1 MGRRTVVFIGDG
13 VSQSFRGENDMEI
26 RQTSTTFFAALTV
39 AILVALP
46 AAAQQSAAHA
56 HMGHVA
62 DGFANTPDGAGL
74 LPTALSE
81 AAVAR
86 QHAELAMRNTADLA
100 AMQRHAGHVL
110 HAIDPSK
117 IEQGP
122 GAGYGALRASAG
134 VIQHI
139 EMAGAHETAS
149 ENVATH
155 ATHVAT
161 SARNAVGRAERIAG
175 LAEEIMAAGSVDH
188 AAHLLGEL
196 ATLTEQLI
204 AGHDANGDGR
214 IGWQEGE
221 GGLEQAEM
229 HINLMKRGEG
239 MGG

>member
-1 MGRRTVVFIGDG
+1 MRITGAGTA
-13 VSQSFRGENDMEI
+13 
-26 RQTSTTFFAALTV
+26 AALAAAT
-39 AILVALP
+39 AFMVALP
-46 AAAQQSAAHA
+46 AAAQQSPAHA

-62 DGFANTPDGAGL
+62 DGFGNTPEGAGL

-86 QHAELAMRNTADLA
+86 QHAMLALRNTEDLD
-100 AMQRHAGHVL
+100 AMKRHAGHVL
-110 HAIDPSK
+110 HAVDPSR

-122 GAGYGALRASAG
+122 GAGYGVLRAAAG
-134 VIQHI
+134 VVQHI

-149 ENVATH
+149 DNIATH

-161 SARNAVGRAERIAG
+161 SAKNVIQRAEGIAA
-175 LAEEIMAAGSVDH
+175 LADRVMSATSAAEAAPLMEEIA
-188 AAHLLGEL
+188 EL
-196 ATLTEQLI
+196 ADRLI
-204 AGHDANGDGR
+204 AGHDANGDER

-221 GGLEQAEM
+221 GGLEQAEL

>member
-1 MGRRTVVFIGDG
+1 MRIT
-13 VSQSFRGENDMEI
+13 N
-26 RQTSTTFFAALTV
+26 
-39 AILVALP
+39 
-46 AAAQQSAAHA
+46 AAAGCLIAMAVVVGTASPANAQVSPAHA

-62 DGFANTPDGAGL
+62 DGFGNTPDGAGL
-74 LPTALSE
+74 LPTAQAE

-86 QHAELAMRNTADLA
+86 QHAMLALRNTEDLA
-100 AMQRHAGHVL
+100 ALKRHAGHVL
-110 HAIDPSK
+110 HAIDPSR
-117 IEQGP
+117 IEEGP
-122 GAGYGALRASAG
+122 GADYGVIRAASG

-161 SARNAVGRAERIAG
+161 SARNTVARAEEIAG
-175 LAEEIMAAGSVDH
+175 LAERVMSASSAAQ
-188 AAHLLGEL
+188 AAPLMEEL
-196 ATLTEQLI
+196 AELTDRLI

-221 GGLEQAEM
+221 GGLEQAEL